1 MKSKTTK
8 KLIDIAYLKRGY
20 NIITRKLYDENGDYF
35 LVNLGNIDDFGD
47 VVYDGLKRI
56 TIPENKLDNF
66 TEKYLLEKDD
76 ILLTLRGRAGKTAFI
91 KENVDKLTVSYNFL
105 IIKVKNTEEILV
117 KYLFYYL
124 RKEKNVNRIR
134 DLSTKKIIDVV
145 STKDIEN
152 FEITYP
158 DIETQKKYVDEIEK
172 TKKEYFEAKEKYERL
187 IKEI

>member
-1 MKSKTTK
+1 
-8 KLIDIAYLKRGY
+8 
-20 NIITRKLYDENGDYF
+20 
-35 LVNLGNIDDFGD
+35 
-47 VVYDGLKRI
+47 
-56 TIPENKLDNF
+56 
-66 TEKYLLEKDD
+66 
-76 ILLTLRGRAGKTAFI
+76 LRGRAGKTAFI

-158 DIETQKKYVDEIEK
+158 DIETQKKYVEEIEK
-172 TKKEYFEAKEKYERL
+172 TKKVYLEAKEKYERL

>member
-8 KLIDIAYLKRGY
+8 KLKDIAYLKRGY
-20 NIITRKLYDENGDYF
+20 NITKKYYDENGKYY
-35 LVNLGNIDDFGD
+35 LINLANIDDFGD
-47 VVYDGLKRI
+47 IDYNNLKKVS
-56 TIPENKLDNF
+56 IPENKSENF
-66 TEKYLLEKDD
+66 KEKYLLEKND
-76 ILLTLRGRAGKTAFI
+76 IILSVRGRAGKTAFI

-158 DIETQKKYVDEIEK
+158 DIETQKKYVEEIEK

>member
-1 MKSKTTK
+1 MKIKTTK

-66 TEKYLLEKDD
+66 KEKYLLEKDD

-105 IIKVKNTEEILV
+105 IIKVKNTKEILV

-124 RKEKNVNRIR
+124 RKENTVNRIR
-134 DLSTKKIIDVV
+134 GLSTKKLIDVV